1 MIRNLNNQ
9 VKIFDDSSYPY
20 LFGGSK
26 ARKLKYIL
34 SDAKK
39 NNANAIVSAGSSS
52 SNHARDCALACA
64 QLGWSCTLIIHD
76 HEDYTKDNLFLMNLC
91 GARLIFCE
99 LSEVSSLMDEAML
112 EYKNNGLTPYYIW
125 GGGHSVYGCLALK
138 DAVKDFAE
146 QSDNWAPDFV
156 VVASGTGGTQAG
168 LHVGFEQIYPKT
180 KVIGISIARNKER
193 GTEAVYNAINE
204 LTSFCSLPPTKNEVE
219 FVDDFVEGGYAAN
232 SKEIDNVIKEYAKKG
247 LLLDST
253 YTGKAF
259 NGLLKLIEMHKLP
272 YKSNILFWHTGGI
285 FNLLNDK
292 NRILESL

>member
-1 MIRNLNNQ
+1 MITSISDQIKVFN
-9 VKIFDDSSYPY
+9 DSNFPY

-26 ARKLKYIL
+26 ARKIKYIL

-39 NNANAIVSAGSSS
+39 NNANAIVSAGSAS

-64 QLGWSCTLIIHD
+64 QHGWSCTLIIHD
-76 HEDYTKDNLFLMNLC
+76 HEDYTKDNLFLMRLC

-112 EYKNNGLTPYYIW
+112 EYKHNGLTPYYIW
-125 GGGHSVYGCLALK
+125 GGGHSVYGSLALK
-138 DAVKDFAE
+138 EAVKDFAE
-146 QSDNWAPDFV
+146 QSDNWIPDFV

-193 GTEAVYNAINE
+193 GSEAVHNAINE
-204 LTSFCSLPPTKNEVE
+204 LTSFCNLPPTKNEVE
-219 FVDDFVEGGYAAN
+219 FLDDFVEAGYAAN

-272 YKSNILFWHTGGI
+272 RKSNILFWHTGGI

-292 NRILESL
+292 NRILENL